1 MHLSDFDLRQID
13 VEYLRSLS
21 PEQLRVVAEKLL
33 LDLKA
38 ARELANQTPQNSSRP
53 PSSRAPWEYG
63 QAGADPEETRAEL
76 LRDDIPPEDTPSA
89 AAEGEPKAAGEV
101 QKAAAAPVRKAGK
114 QPGSPGVGRTQALAP
129 TERREHLPEQ
139 CGACGLPFDAGAPA
153 VAYTARQELDL
164 ARPASGAGLTVAV
177 IEHIHYAR
185 ACHCGHVTRAE
196 PHRGASQPLW
206 KVELSEWH
214 LVGPELLSLILSLTF
229 RLRASRARVQEF
241 LRDWLGLHL
250 SIGTLQQCVLEAGR
264 AVEPLEDQLVE
275 ELRQAEV
282 AHVDETSW
290 RQGAT
295 ALWLW
300 VFVSTEVSLYLIA
313 YRTAEM
319 LETVL
324 KDAFPGWLMTDGYQ
338 VYRAMKRRLRCW
350 AHLVRKARGLAQGL
364 DPPAQC
370 FGQAVLDAL
379 SGLMQAVYEARESP
393 GRDLESEY
401 RVEVEQLR
409 VLCQQHRE
417 ASHEKTRALAR
428 ELLNDWDAIFQV
440 LAHPE
445 LPLTNNEAE
454 RALRHWVIARKLSY
468 GTRTLEGSRAYGLL
482 ASVIETCRKRQQVPW
497 GYLAQVIRARRA
509 GQTAPSLPAAATI
522 G

>member
-1 MHLSDFDLRQID
+1 MHLTDFDLRQID

-38 ARELANQTPQNSSRP
+38 ARELARQTPQNSSRP
-53 PSSRAPWEYG
+53 PSSRAPWDYG
-63 QAGADPEETRAEL
+63 QADAEEARAEVL
-76 LRDDIPPEDTPSA
+76 EDDTPQEDTPSA
-89 AAEGEPKAAGEV
+89 AAEGEPKAVGEV
-101 QKAAAAPVRKAGK
+101 QKAEAAPVRKAGK
-114 QPGSPGVGRTQALAP
+114 QPGSPGVGRTQVLAP
-129 TERREHLPEQ
+129 TERREHFPEQ
-139 CGACGLPFDAGAPA
+139 CGACGLPFEAGDRA
-153 VAYTARQELDL
+153 VTYTARQELDL
-164 ARPASGAGLTVAV
+164 ERPASGAGLTVAV

-185 ACHCGHVTRAE
+185 TCRCGHVTRAE
-196 PHRGASQPLW
+196 PHRVAPQPLW

-241 LRDWLGLHL
+241 LHDWLGLHL

-275 ELRQAEV
+275 ELRRAEV

-324 KDAFPGWLMTDGYQ
+324 KDAFPGWLMSDGYQ

-350 AHLVRKARGLAQGL
+350 AHLMRKARGLAQCL
-364 DPPAQC
+364 DPPAQR
-370 FGQAVLDAL
+370 FGQAVLDRL
-379 SGLMQAVYEARESP
+379 TELMQAVYEARESP
-393 GRDLESEY
+393 GRDLVTEC
-401 RVEVEQLR
+401 RVKVEQLR
-409 VLCQQHRE
+409 ALCQQHRE

-454 RALRHWVIARKLSY
+454 RALRHWVIARKLSL

-509 GQTAPSLPAAATI
+509 GQTAPSLPVAATI

>member
-38 ARELANQTPQNSSRP
+38 ARELASQTPQNSSRP

-63 QAGADPEETRAEL
+63 EADAAPEEPDETLGEE
-76 LRDDIPPEDTPSA
+76 PWQEDASSA
-89 AAEGEPKAAGEV
+89 AIEGEPKAADEL
-101 QKAAAAPVRKAGK
+101 QKAEAAPVRKAGK
-114 QPGSPGVGRTQALAP
+114 QPGSPGVGRTQTLAP
-129 TERREHLPEQ
+129 TERREHFPEQ
-139 CGACGLPFDAGAPA
+139 CGAGGLPFEAGAPA

-164 ARPASGAGLTVAV
+164 ERPASGAGLTVAV
-177 IEHIHYAR
+177 IEHTHYAR
-185 ACHCGHVTRAE
+185 TCRCGHVTRAE
-196 PHRGASQPLW
+196 PRRGAPQSLW

-241 LRDWLGLHL
+241 LHDWLGLHL

-264 AVEPLEDQLVE
+264 AVEPREDQLVE

-350 AHLVRKARGLAQGL
+350 AHLVRKARGLAQCL
-364 DPPAQC
+364 DPPAQR
-370 FGQAVLDAL
+370 FGQAVLDGL

-393 GRDLESEY
+393 GRDLVSEC
-401 RVEVEQLR
+401 RGEVEQLR
-409 VLCQQHRE
+409 ALCQQHRE
-417 ASHEKTRALAR
+417 ARHEKTRALAR
-428 ELLNDWDAIFQV
+428 ELLNDWEAIFQV

-454 RALRHWVIARKLSY
+454 RALRHWVIARKLSF
-468 GTRTLEGSRAYGLL
+468 GTRTVEGSRAYGLL
-482 ASVIETCRKRQQVPW
+482 ASVIDTCRKRQQLPW

-509 GQTAPSLPAAATI
+509 GQSAPPLPAAAAI